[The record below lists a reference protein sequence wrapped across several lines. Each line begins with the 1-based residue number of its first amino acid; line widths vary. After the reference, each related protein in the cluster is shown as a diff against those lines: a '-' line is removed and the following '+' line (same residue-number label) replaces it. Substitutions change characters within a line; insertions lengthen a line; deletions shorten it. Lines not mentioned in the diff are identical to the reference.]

1 MAAKKSKTQKVKRP
15 PKPRRRRAGKTAE
28 KIIKK
33 SYNETSKTMGLIVP
47 VYAADGTKSGTTT
60 LPESIFG
67 QKPNPTLLAQAVRV
81 YLTNQRTAGAKTK
94 GRGQVKA
101 TTKKI
106 YRQKGTGGARHGAQ
120 SAPIYVGGGVAHGPK
135 GVHPRLS
142 FPQKMRRLALA
153 HALSS
158 KLMGK
163 EFFVA
168 DVEKIE
174 PKTKKVAALLE
185 KLGISGGATIVHEG
199 TGDLFRGAR
208 NIEGVLLIPA
218 AQLSAYH
225 VLAGKNIL
233 STKEA
238 IKVLESR
245 FGPPPSRHR
254 VTTAR
259 QEGENE

>member
-1 MAAKKSKTQKVKRP
+1 MAAKVNKSKIKNP
-15 PKPRRRRAGKTAE
+15 PAGRAGQ
-28 KIIKK
+28 K
-33 SYNETSKTMGLIVP
+33 SKRIAKRQDALEAKQAIRASKAGLLVP
-47 VYAADGTKSGTTT
+47 VYAADGTKSGIMT
-60 LPESIFG
+60 LPEKIFG

-120 SAPIYVGGGVAHGPK
+120 SAPLFVGGGVAHGPK
-135 GVHPRLS
+135 GVRPRLS
-142 FPQKMRRLALA
+142 LPQKMRRLALA

-168 DVEKIE
+168 DIEKVE
-174 PKTKKVAALLE
+174 PKTKKVAVLLE
-185 KLGISGGATIVHEG
+185 KLGIDGGTTMVYEG
-199 TGDLFRGAR
+199 TGGLFRAAR
-208 NIEGVLLIPA
+208 NIRGVMLVPA
-218 AQLSAYH
+218 VQLSAYH

-238 IKVLESR
+238 IKVLAER
-245 FGPPPSRHR
+245 FGSLG
-254 VTTAR
+254 AK
-259 QEGENE
+259 QERKND